1 MFIKRGDIYYA
12 DLRPVVGSEQGG
24 VRPVVIIQNNTG
36 NRHSPTVIAAAV
48 TSRKNKAHLPTHVPL
63 AGIKGLQQDSIILL
77 EQVRTIGRSRLG
89 EYIGRLKTSTI
100 RSMDQAIAASFGLGE
115 KKCRPNAASY
125 G

>member
-48 TSRKNKAHLPTHVPL
+48 TSRKNKAQLPTHVPL
-63 AGIKGLQQDSIILL
+63 AGIEGLQQDSIILL
-77 EQVRTIGRSRLG
+77 EQVRTIDRSRLG
-89 EYIGRLKTSTI
+89 EYIGRLRTSTM
-100 RSMDQAIAASFGLGE
+100 RTMDQAIAASFGLGE
-115 KKCRPNAASY
+115 KECRPNVASY